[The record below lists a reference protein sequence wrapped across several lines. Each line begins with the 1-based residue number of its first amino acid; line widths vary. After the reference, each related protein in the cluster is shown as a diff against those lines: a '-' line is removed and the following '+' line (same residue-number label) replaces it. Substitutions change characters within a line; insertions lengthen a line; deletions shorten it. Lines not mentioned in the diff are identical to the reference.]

1 MLELIA
7 LIWLIRKIRR
17 ILLTKGLKPLNYIL
31 TLLLLW
37 ISLELLSVAIAF
49 KFTGELFSA
58 LPYGIIGA
66 AIGGYLGYKLAINA
80 EPETNSIN

>member
-17 ILLTKGLKPLNYIL
+17 ILMNKGLKPARYVM

-66 AIGGYLGYKLAINA
+66 AIGGYLGYKLAVNA
-80 EPETNSIN
+80 EPESTTIN